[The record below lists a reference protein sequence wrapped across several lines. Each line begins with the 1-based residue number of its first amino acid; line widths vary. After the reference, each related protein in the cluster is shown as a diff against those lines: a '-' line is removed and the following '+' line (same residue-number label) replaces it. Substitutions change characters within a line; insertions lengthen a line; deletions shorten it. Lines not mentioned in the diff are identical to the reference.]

1 MKYFFYTM
9 SVFDDALKKAD
20 TIANKAAKK
29 LQEKTT
35 GPKDAEGGLDWPL
48 HQWYIERML
57 FAIYGGLTFFFG
69 FLFFMFEDL
78 WILLLVMVLGCLQLS
93 LAFLGIDPFVKLL
106 IRLGIKQKQDL

>member
-1 MKYFFYTM
+1 M

-20 TIANKAAKK
+20 TIANKAAKT
-29 LQEKTT
+29 LQEKTN

-48 HQWYIERML
+48 SQWYIERML
-57 FAIYGGLTFFFG
+57 FAIYGGLTFFFS

-78 WILLLVMVLGCLQLS
+78 WILLFVMIFGCLQLAF
-93 LAFLGIDPFVKLL
+93 AFLGFDPFVPLL